1 MRVEIQDRDALLA
14 VSPAALSAYARS
26 AGWTKAESYGDFSD
40 VYVNE
45 DLPEIV
51 VPRTDRLGDYA
62 SVVRQLLQIFA
73 AAADL
78 DQLSLYRDLAVADRD
93 TIRLRVEDDATDG
106 TLSLER
112 GLSLVRDTQRL
123 VLAAA
128 CSLSNPQPVY
138 RLGANKEASRFLERV
153 RLGQTEQGSYGVT
166 LLTPVVPPPLQM
178 SLSPDLTTDDEPI
191 ERGVTRRLASALTAT
206 RQATESIV
214 SGDQDAFSRAVPSGV
229 SANFCE
235 ALVGLTESFPSLEAS
250 VVWARTRPMPRARDT
265 FRFAVSDAPIL
276 REAARVFRDRSP
288 RPDVVLFGVVP
299 QLKREEDETEGAIT
313 VRTSI
318 DGKTQSVVA
327 VLEPEDYD
335 RAIQAHQA
343 REPVFLKGDLERQGQ
358 RWRLR
363 YPRIVAGN
371 QDGAPEEEAES

>member
-26 AGWTKAESYGDFSD
+26 AGWTRAESYGDFSD

-73 AAADL
+73 SAADL
-78 DQLSLYRDLAVADRD
+78 DQISLYRDLAVADRD
-93 TIRLRVEDDATDG
+93 AIRLRVQDDAADG
-106 TLSLER
+106 TLSLAR
-112 GLSLVRDTQRL
+112 GLSLVSETQRL

-128 CSLSNPQPVY
+128 CSLSNPQAVY
-138 RLGANKEASRFLERV
+138 RPGANREASRFLERV
-153 RLGQTEQGSYGVT
+153 RLGQTEQGSFGVT
-166 LLTPVVPPPLQM
+166 LLTPVVPPPLQT
-178 SLSPDLTTDDEPI
+178 SLSPDLAPDEEPI
-191 ERGVTRRLASALTAT
+191 ERGVTRRLASALAAT
-206 RQATESIV
+206 RQATERTV
-214 SGDQDAFSRAVPSGV
+214 SGDSEAFSRAVSSGV

-250 VVWARTRPMPRARDT
+250 VVWARTRPTPKARDA
-265 FRFAVSDAPIL
+265 FRFAASDAPIL
-276 REAARVFRDRSP
+276 REAARMFRDRSP
-288 RPDVVLFGVVP
+288 RPDVTLFGVVHR
-299 QLKREEDETEGAIT
+299 LKRTASETEGTIT
-313 VRTSI
+313 VRASI

-327 VLEPEDYD
+327 MLEPEDYD

-343 REPVFLKGDLERQGQ
+343 QEPVRLKGDLERQKQ

-363 YPRIVAGN
+363 YPRIVPEN
-371 QDGAPEEEAES
+371 RDGATDEEAAP

>member
-1 MRVEIQDRDALLA
+1 MKVEIQDRDALLA

-26 AGWTKAESYGDFSD
+26 AGWTKAKPYGDFSD

-45 DLPEIV
+45 ELPEII

-62 SVVRQLLQIFA
+62 SVVRQLLQMFA

-93 TIRLRVEDDATDG
+93 AVRLRVEDDAADG
-106 TLSLER
+106 TVSLER
-112 GLSLVRDTQRL
+112 GLSLVRDTQRM

-138 RLGANKEASRFLERV
+138 RPGANKEARRFLEQV

-166 LLTPVVPPPLQM
+166 LLSPVVPPPLQV
-178 SLSPDLTTDDEPI
+178 SLNPDLTPDQEPLA
-191 ERGVTRRLASALTAT
+191 RAVTRRLASALAAT
-206 RQATESIV
+206 RQATERAV
-214 SGDQDAFSRAVPSGV
+214 SGESNAFSHAVPSGV

-235 ALVGLTESFPSLEAS
+235 ALVGLAESFPSVEAS
-250 VVWARTRPMPRARDT
+250 VIWARTRPMPRARDT
-265 FRFAVSDAPIL
+265 FRFAASDAPIL

-288 RPDVVLFGVVP
+288 RPDVVLFGVVHR
-299 QLKREEDETEGAIT
+299 LKREEDETEGTIT

-335 RAIQAHQA
+335 RAIEAHQA
-343 REPVFLKGDLERQGQ
+343 REPVLLKGDLERQKQ

-363 YPRIVAGN
+363 HSRIVTEN
-371 QDGAPEEEAES
+371 HDGKMEEEAES